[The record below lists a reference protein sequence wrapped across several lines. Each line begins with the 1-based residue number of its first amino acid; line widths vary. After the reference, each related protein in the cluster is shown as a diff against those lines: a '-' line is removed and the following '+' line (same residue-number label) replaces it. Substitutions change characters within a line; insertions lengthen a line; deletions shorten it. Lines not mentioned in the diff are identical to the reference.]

1 MLRPSRGQS
10 GGRTVRRA
18 GGRLDFGLR
27 RGLHAKVQSLSV
39 AIVRYGVRVGRFG
52 AARGIWFN
60 LLDLCR
66 NQIRRQAN
74 PRDLHPCSHL
84 FHPTQPHPTPARNT
98 TPLEPTS
105 PTPTPRHS
113 TLHTHTHT
121 HTHAP
126 TQPHTTIATATAT
139 PSLPSHP
146 LPSPRCPSPRR
157 FRRGVCGRQIGSTP
171 RRATG
176 YQRNYNQLDITS
188 LTSTAP
194 TSISSSG
201 PSALSGTTT

>member
-27 RGLHAKVQSLSV
+27 RGLHAKAQSLSV

-121 HTHAP
+121 RTLTHMHPHSHTP
-126 TQPHTTIATATAT
+126 
-139 PSLPSHP
+139 PSPPPPPPPPSHP
-146 LPSPRCPSPRR
+146 TRSLLPDVHHPGVSV
-157 FRRGVCGRQIGSTP
+157 GVCVDVKSAPRPEGRRDT
-171 RRATG
+171 
-176 YQRNYNQLDITS
+176 
-188 LTSTAP
+188 
-194 TSISSSG
+194 
-201 PSALSGTTT
+201 SGTTTSSTSPA